1 MAYPPPGYP
10 GGYPPPGY
18 PAAYVHLSPPAVLER
33 AHRHP
38 LSYPPGYVAPAPVVY
53 GAPPPMYAAPP
64 PMVYGAPGYP
74 PPMYGHGGYKHQKK
88 ARPRRALLTT
98 ALSPL
103 TSRTNAHLS
112 R

>member
-1 MAYPPPGYP
+1 MAIPRPAIPPRTFTSALP
-10 GGYPPPGY
+10 
-18 PAAYVHLSPPAVLER
+18 LSLRET
-33 AHRHP
+33 HRHP